1 MPSLFLLMI
10 DVGRQDLTTCLPVPP
25 PSSTHGKAKA
35 SDQHVRGLLTM
46 DMHYQHWDL
55 RKRLA

>member
-1 MPSLFLLMI
+1 MI

-55 RKRLA
+55 RKHLA